1 MNGIEDNLYITFTM
15 DCERIKKFS
24 PPGGPE
30 SWEISERAIRG
41 YSKILL
47 EYNMKCTFFI
57 VPETALK
64 HRDIFHETLDYG
76 FELGMHYHPQSFL
89 DGRYTKYLGEY
100 SYEEQLSQLTQA
112 LEYWRSSIGFRP
124 YSFRPGN
131 ASSNEYTYKVLFEL
145 GFRQT
150 STYIPQRNIPKYH
163 AVYLDA
169 NPYPHHVNNMDIFEV
184 PMTSD
189 IRIRPPVN
197 KDPPHL
203 RIEWGNVDILKEIVD
218 FWIGHLIKKKIPV
231 KSIVIITHN
240 FIDYSNES
248 LEYTIRLRRLI
259 RYILERAKDYNLNPV
274 PITIEE
280 LHRLVDEMEIN
291 V

>member
-47 EYNMKCTFFI
+47 ECNMKCTFFI

-112 LEYWRSSIGFRP
+112 LECWRSSIGFRP

-274 PITIEE
+274 PVTIEE